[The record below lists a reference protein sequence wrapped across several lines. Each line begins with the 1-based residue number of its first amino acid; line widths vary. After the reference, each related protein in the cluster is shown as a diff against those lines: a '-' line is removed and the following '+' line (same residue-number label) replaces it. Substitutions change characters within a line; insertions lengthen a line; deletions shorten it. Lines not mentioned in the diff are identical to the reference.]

1 MNTPLPISIR
11 SKRGL
16 QSKLKLNDL
25 NIPIHKSNLR
35 TYELPENTVAISI
48 CDSFITY
55 RYTQQTHKSQ
65 WGGGSIY
72 AQIQCRMRAH
82 PQTGDFNV
90 YYTGM
95 TTIVQSIA
103 NTNYSLVRIGY
114 TGGAIFLSRV
124 LWLAYYHTLPISV
137 CVTCLQ
143 LSVICL
149 ELARAEARLVLDC

>member
-25 NIPIHKSNLR
+25 DIPVHKSSLR

-55 RYTQQTHKSQ
+55 RYTQQTHKGQ

-72 AQIQCRMRAH
+72 AQIQCATHAH
-82 PQTGDFNV
+82 PHTGNFNV

-95 TTIVQSIA
+95 TTGDD
-103 NTNYSLVRIGY
+103 NHEKFMETFRIIRP
-114 TGGAIFLSRV
+114 TMEQLFSR
-124 LWLAYYHTLPISV
+124 
-137 CVTCLQ
+137 
-143 LSVICL
+143 
-149 ELARAEARLVLDC
+149 

>member
-25 NIPIHKSNLR
+25 DIPVHKSSLR

-72 AQIQCRMRAH
+72 AQIQSRLRAH

-95 TTIVQSIA
+95 TTSDKNHDKFMETFRIVRPVMEQ
-103 NTNYSLVRIGY
+103 L
-114 TGGAIFLSRV
+114 FSR
-124 LWLAYYHTLPISV
+124 
-137 CVTCLQ
+137 
-143 LSVICL
+143 
-149 ELARAEARLVLDC
+149 